1 MPVYRC
7 GICNVFSSSLEQHAR
22 HLNGARHKRNEA
34 SALAGTVRAASNGDG
49 KGAKR
54 ARRDAAAVAACLAT
68 LDGAAPIAGLP
79 PLRDWLLRRD
89 AVRSAPR
96 IPRRFGGDARRY
108 ADSFRHAMAAEAFDI
123 IDRSLGAGGEV
134 ADHDVL
140 RVDRQQRLVVI
151 LHREHIYQDAFVRF
165 LCGESA
171 VALLLDESKPGERA
185 FRCRE
190 GTDDAFFEEMGRRRT
205 VRVEY
210 LESVVSLIRA
220 DDALR
225 RAFRREPPP
234 VALALCRDGGR
245 AAPEK
250 RDDSDPWRAA
260 TDASGRPY
268 FYHAATRETRWTR
281 PTETTADWISD
292 AVLSAVGDVRAPA
305 PRQALDTTISLI
317 HGPPGTGKTKELA
330 ALLLASKGRVLACAP
345 SNRAVIEL
353 LDRFRALGRR
363 RAVLVG
369 VGSQVETH
377 VTYASCRSPGSRDAA
392 RFSEILFCT
401 LATAGRPDLRAII
414 GAREL
419 LVVDEAGQALEPEI
433 LSAAEAAQARRCVL
447 CGDPMQLPPTVL
459 SAAGVEAGLASSP
472 MERLLEVRDASVV
485 ALRFLDEQRRMHP
498 AISAFPN
505 ATYYGGRV
513 RDAPTLLTR
522 PRPDW
527 LPYSITKNASP
538 LKSRTVVDVAHGEA
552 RHDGPSLRN
561 ESEVDAIDR
570 ILSTLFQRLPQRA
583 SVDVAV
589 ISFYK
594 AQIQSLERALAPIKQ
609 RLGAGAGQSLRIGT
623 VDAFQGSEADVV
635 IISAVRAGTCA
646 DVGFVADERRLNVA
660 LTRARHVLFFVCH
673 AETLRAATHRS
684 TAGALVATDHVR
696 ALMADADARGDV
708 VDSALLL

>member
-1 MPVYRC
+1 MP
-7 GICNVFSSSLEQHAR
+7 
-22 HLNGARHKRNEA
+22 
-34 SALAGTVRAASNGDG
+34 
-49 KGAKR
+49 
-54 ARRDAAAVAACLAT
+54 RDAGRRRTSCWSPAAARVAAPPGRGPFC
-68 LDGAAPIAGLP
+68 AA
-79 PLRDWLLRRD
+79 D
-89 AVRSAPR
+89 
-96 IPRRFGGDARRY
+96 PRRFGGDARRY
-108 ADSFRHAMAAEAFDI
+108 ADAFRHAMAAEAFDI

-151 LHREHIYQDAFVRF
+151 LHRRAYLPGRVRAIS
-165 LCGESA
+165 LRRERGR
-171 VALLLDESKPGERA
+171 VAARRVEARGARFSLPG
-185 FRCRE
+185 
-190 GTDDAFFEEMGRRRT
+190 GHGRRVLRGDGAAAHGPRRVPG
-205 VRVEY
+205 VRR
-210 LESVVSLIRA
+210 LAHPRG
-220 DDALR
+220 R
-225 RAFRREPPP
+225 RAAARVPAAPPP

-260 TDASGRPY
+260 TDAAGRQY

-281 PTETTADWISD
+281 PTEKTADWISD

-330 ALLLASKGRVLACAP
+330 SLLLASKGRVLACAP

-377 VTYASCRSPGSRDAA
+377 VAYESCRSPGSRDAA

-401 LATAGRPDLRAII
+401 LATAGRPDLRPIM

-419 LVVDEAGQALEPEI
+419 LVVDEAGQAIEPDV

-472 MERLLEVRDASVV
+472 MERLLEVRDASV

-513 RDAPTLLTR
+513 RDASALLAR

-538 LKSRTVVDVAHGEA
+538 LKVGRSSTSLTEKRCTTA
-552 RHDGPSLRN
+552 RLYGTTR
-561 ESEVDAIDR
+561 R
-570 ILSTLFQRLPQRA
+570 STLSMRYYQRCSSGCPRA
-583 SVDVAV
+583 PRSDVAV

-609 RLGAGAGQSLRIGT
+609 RLGAARAQSLRIGT

-635 IISAVRAGTCA
+635 IISAVRAGTSA

-660 LTRARHVLFFVCH
+660 LTRARHVLIFVCH

-684 TAGALVATDHVR
+684 TAGALVATEHVR

-708 VDSALLL
+708 VDVCAVVAHDRSARQDGVLRSADRHGLQHMRTQSAPCVPTTTSSKAGSASTWTLWPLSSRT

>member
-54 ARRDAAAVAACLAT
+54 ARRDAAAVAACLET
-68 LDGAAPIAGLP
+68 LDGAAPAAGLP

-89 AVRSAPR
+89 AVRAAPR
-96 IPRRFGGDARRY
+96 IPRRFGGDTWRY

-140 RVDRQQRLVVI
+140 RVDRAQRLVVI

-171 VALLLDESKPGERA
+171 VAMLLDESKPGERA

-190 GTDDAFFEEMGRRRT
+190 GTDDAFFYEIQRRRT

-225 RAFRREPPP
+225 RAFRQNSPAP

-250 RDDSDPWRAA
+250 HDDSDPWRPA
-260 TDASGRPY
+260 TDASGRQY
-268 FYHAATRETRWTR
+268 FYHSTTRETRWTR
-281 PTETTADWISD
+281 PEKTADWISD
-292 AVLSAVGDVRAPA
+292 AVLSAVSDARAPA

-345 SNRAVIEL
+345 SNRAVLEL

-369 VGSQVETH
+369 VGSHVETH
-377 VTYASCRSPGSRDAA
+377 VAYEPCRSPGSRDVA

-433 LSAAEAAQARRCVL
+433 LSAAEAAQARRCIL

-472 MERLLEVRDASVV
+472 MERLLEVRDASV

-498 AISAFPN
+498 AISAFSN

-513 RDAPTLLTR
+513 RDASALVAR

-527 LPYSITKNASP
+527 LPYSITKDASP
-538 LKSRTVVDVAHGEA
+538 LRSRTVVDVAHGVA

-561 ESEVDAIDR
+561 DAEVDAIDA
-570 ILSTLFQRLPQRA
+570 ILSTLFQRLPARA

-594 AQIQSLERALAPIKQ
+594 AQIQSLERALAPTKQ
-609 RLGAGAGQSLRIGT
+609 RLGLGAGQSLRIGT

-635 IISAVRAGTCA
+635 IISAVRAGTSA

-660 LTRARHVLFFVCH
+660 LTRARHVLLLVCH

-684 TAGALVATDHVR
+684 TAGTLVATEHVR

>member
-34 SALAGTVRAASNGDG
+34 SALAGTVRAASNGAG

-54 ARRDAAAVAACLAT
+54 ARRDAAAVAACLET
-68 LDGAAPIAGLP
+68 LDGAAPAAGLP
-79 PLRDWLLRRD
+79 PLREWLLRRD

-96 IPRRFGGDARRY
+96 IPRRFGGDTRLY
-108 ADSFRHAMAAEAFDI
+108 ADLFRHAMAAEAFEI
-123 IDRSLGAGGEV
+123 IDRSLGAGEV
-134 ADHDVL
+134 ADHEVL
-140 RVDRQQRLVVI
+140 RVNRQQRLVVI
-151 LHREHIYQDAFVRF
+151 LHREHIYPDAFVRF

-171 VALLLDESKPGERA
+171 VALMLDESKPGERA

-190 GTDDAFFEEMGRRRT
+190 GTEDAFFEEVRRRRT

-225 RAFRREPPP
+225 RAFLRDPPP
-234 VALALCRDGGR
+234 VALAFCRDGGQ

-250 RDDSDPWRAA
+250 HDDSDPWRAA
-260 TDASGRPY
+260 TDASGRQY
-268 FYHAATRETRWTR
+268 FYHSLTRETRWTR
-281 PTETTADWISD
+281 PEKTEKTADWISD
-292 AVLSAVGDVRAPA
+292 AVLSAVDDTGTAAP
-305 PRQALDTTISLI
+305 PKQALDTTISLI

-330 ALLLASKGRVLACAP
+330 SLLLASKGRVLACAP
-345 SNRAVIEL
+345 SNRAVLEL

-369 VGSQVETH
+369 VGQVETH
-377 VTYASCRSPGSRDAA
+377 VTYESCRSPGSRDAA

-419 LVVDEAGQALEPEI
+419 LVVDEAGQALEPDV

-472 MERLLEVRDASVV
+472 MERLLEVRDTSV

-513 RDAPTLLTR
+513 RDASALVAR

-527 LPYSITKNASP
+527 LPYSITKDASP
-538 LKSRTVVDVAHGEA
+538 LRSRTVVDVAHGVA

-561 ESEVDAIDR
+561 DAEADAVDA
-570 ILSTLFQRLPQRA
+570 ILSTLFQRLLARA

-635 IISAVRAGTCA
+635 IISAVRAGTS

-660 LTRARHVLFFVCH
+660 LTRARHVSFFVCH

-684 TAGALVATDHVR
+684 TAGALVATEHVR

>member
-34 SALAGTVRAASNGDG
+34 SALAGTVRAASNGEG

-54 ARRDAAAVAACLAT
+54 ARRDAAAVAACLET
-68 LDGAAPIAGLP
+68 LDGAAPAAGLP

-96 IPRRFGGDARRY
+96 IPRRFCGDTRRY
-108 ADSFRHAMAAEAFDI
+108 ADVFRHAMAAEAFEI
-123 IDRSLGAGGEV
+123 IDRSLGGEV

-140 RVDRQQRLVVI
+140 RVDRAQRLVVI
-151 LHREHIYQDAFVRF
+151 LQREHIYQDAFVRF

-190 GTDDAFFEEMGRRRT
+190 GTEDAFFEEMRRRRT

-225 RAFRREPPP
+225 RAFRQNSPAP

-260 TDASGRPY
+260 TDASGRQY
-268 FYHAATRETRWTR
+268 FFHEATRETRWTR
-281 PTETTADWISD
+281 PEKTADWISD
-292 AVLSAVGDVRAPA
+292 AVLSAVGDSRAPA
-305 PRQALDTTISLI
+305 PQALDTTISLI

-330 ALLLASKGRVLACAP
+330 TLLLASKGRVLACAP
-345 SNRAVIEL
+345 SNRAVLEL

-369 VGSQVETH
+369 VGSVETH
-377 VTYASCRSPGSRDAA
+377 VAYESCRSPGSRDAA

-401 LATAGRPDLRAII
+401 LGTAGRPDLRPIV

-419 LVVDEAGQALEPEI
+419 LLVDEAGQALEPDV

-472 MERLLEVRDASVV
+472 MERLLEVRDASV

-505 ATYYGGRV
+505 ASYYGGRV
-513 RDAPTLLTR
+513 RDASTLLTR

-527 LPYSITKNASP
+527 LPYSITKDASP
-538 LKSRTVVDVAHGEA
+538 LRSRTVVDVAHGVA

-561 ESEVDAIDR
+561 DAEVDAIDA
-570 ILSTLFQRLPQRA
+570 ILATLFQRLPARA

-594 AQIQSLERALAPIKQ
+594 AQILALERALEPTKR
-609 RLGAGAGQSLRIGT
+609 RLGAGQSSLRVGT

-635 IISAVRAGTCA
+635 IISAVRAGTSA

-660 LTRARHVLFFVCH
+660 LTRARHVLLFVCH
-673 AETLRAATHRS
+673 AETLRAATHRT

>member
-1 MPVYRC
+1 MR
-7 GICNVFSSSLEQHAR
+7 
-22 HLNGARHKRNEA
+22 
-34 SALAGTVRAASNGDG
+34 
-49 KGAKR
+49 
-54 ARRDAAAVAACLAT
+54 
-68 LDGAAPIAGLP
+68 
-79 PLRDWLLRRD
+79 
-89 AVRSAPR
+89 
-96 IPRRFGGDARRY
+96 
-108 ADSFRHAMAAEAFDI
+108 
-123 IDRSLGAGGEV
+123 
-134 ADHDVL
+134 
-140 RVDRQQRLVVI
+140 
-151 LHREHIYQDAFVRF
+151 
-165 LCGESA
+165 
-171 VALLLDESKPGERA
+171 
-185 FRCRE
+185 
-190 GTDDAFFEEMGRRRT
+190 RRRT

-225 RAFRREPPP
+225 RAFRQNSPAP

-250 RDDSDPWRAA
+250 HDDSDPWRAA
-260 TDASGRPY
+260 TDAAGRQY
-268 FYHAATRETRWTR
+268 YYHAKTRETRWTR
-281 PTETTADWISD
+281 PEKTEKTADWISD
-292 AVLSAVGDVRAPA
+292 AVLSAVGDARAPA

-330 ALLLASKGRVLACAP
+330 ALLVASKGRVLACAP
-345 SNRAVIEL
+345 SNRAVLEL

-377 VTYASCRSPGSRDAA
+377 VAYEPCRSPGSRDAA

-401 LATAGRPDLRAII
+401 LATAGRADLRAIV

-419 LVVDEAGQALEPEI
+419 LLVDEAGQAIEPDV

-459 SAAGVEAGLASSP
+459 SAAGVEAGLGSSP
-472 MERLLEVRDASVV
+472 MERLLEVRDASV

-498 AISAFPN
+498 ALSAFPN

-513 RDAPTLLTR
+513 RDASALVAR

-527 LPYSITKNASP
+527 LPYSITKDASP
-538 LKSRTVVDVAHGEA
+538 LRSRTVVDVAHGEA

-561 ESEVDAIDR
+561 DAEVDAIDA
-570 ILSTLFQRLPQRA
+570 ILSTLFQRLPARA

-609 RLGAGAGQSLRIGT
+609 RLGAGQSLRIGT

-635 IISAVRAGTCA
+635 IISAVRAGTSAA

-660 LTRARHVLFFVCH
+660 LTRARHVLIFVCH

-684 TAGALVATDHVR
+684 TAGTLVATAHVR